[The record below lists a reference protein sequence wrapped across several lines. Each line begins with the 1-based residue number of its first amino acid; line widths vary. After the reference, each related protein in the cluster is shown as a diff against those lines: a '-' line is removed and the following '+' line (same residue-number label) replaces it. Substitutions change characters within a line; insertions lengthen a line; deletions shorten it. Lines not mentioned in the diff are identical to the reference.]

1 MKRIRASKGMPRLL
15 HGTERTWSPLRVR
28 IAAAFRKCGI
38 GVDPVFAQQRA
49 TSFYRASGMPWAR
62 ALG

>member
-1 MKRIRASKGMPRLL
+1 MKRIPVSGRIARPV
-15 HGTERTWSPLRVR
+15 HAAERFWSPLRVR

-38 GVDPVFAQQRA
+38 GVDPVTAQKR
-49 TSFYRASGMPWAR
+49 TTTFYRASGMSWAR